1 MKYSIMI
8 ELDDK
13 LVYVCGDGQTWT
25 DKDLILKYDT
35 YEAALEGAKI
45 WNNPV
50 IVEYDPQTGKGD
62 AIIAKEYGGPEGPE
76 RCWRGTV
83 SHRRWRCSSR
93 IWLI

>member
-1 MKYSIMI
+1 MEQLNKMKYVIMI

-50 IVEYDPQTGKGD
+50 IVEYDPQTGKGN
-62 AIIAKEYGGPEGPE
+62 
-76 RCWRGTV
+76 
-83 SHRRWRCSSR
+83 
-93 IWLI
+93 

>member
-1 MKYSIMI
+1 MKYAIMI

-35 YEAALEGAKI
+35 YDAALEGAKI

-50 IVEYDPQTGKGD
+50 IVEYDPQTGN
-62 AIIAKEYGGPEGPE
+62 AICAISGIVQRNNE
-76 RCWRGTV
+76 
-83 SHRRWRCSSR
+83 
-93 IWLI
+93 

>member
-1 MKYSIMI
+1 MKYVIMI

-50 IVEYDPQTGKGD
+50 IVEYDPQTGKGNS
-62 AIIAKEYGGPEGPE
+62 ISAKEYGGPEGPE
-76 RCWRGTV
+76 PTRYGDWEKNGI
-83 SHRRWRCSSR
+83 CSDF
-93 IWLI
+93 